1 MAYQAIS
8 VEVEGGLFSD
18 SGEKTSEIQESL
30 DQGSAKGWKLV
41 NCIQTF
47 STPDL
52 KRYLLIW
59 DTQN

>member
-8 VEVEGGLFSD
+8 VEVESGLLSD
-18 SGEKTSEIQESL
+18 AGEKTNEIQESL
-30 DQGSAKGWKLV
+30 DEGSAKGWQLV
-41 NCIQTF
+41 NCIQTV